1 MSSDNVIHLAARRDS
16 EAIGH
21 ASGRNA
27 ERDRTRWNEAD
38 ALLQKLRETKRLKKA
53 DQATLVDNIG
63 RLILQFDAANAKAI
77 ATRLLQQNEA
87 APREVDRA
95 RRLAVVADPSDRV
108 VTVLKCGP
116 ERRLVRPR
124 RRAGGRR

>member
-63 RLILQFDAANAKAI
+63 RLIATPRTQRQPPKASFMSASGI
-77 ATRLLQQNEA
+77 SGSAMFVSR
-87 APREVDRA
+87 
-95 RRLAVVADPSDRV
+95 
-108 VTVLKCGP
+108 
-116 ERRLVRPR
+116 VRP
-124 RRAGGRR
+124 